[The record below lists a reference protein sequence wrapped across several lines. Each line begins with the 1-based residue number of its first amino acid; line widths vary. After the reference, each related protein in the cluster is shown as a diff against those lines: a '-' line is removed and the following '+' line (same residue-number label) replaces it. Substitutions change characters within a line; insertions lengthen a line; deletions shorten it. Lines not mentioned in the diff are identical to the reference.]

1 MDQKSLKTSWKQRT
15 AIIVIAVLMIFSFI
29 ATYTA
34 ILLSNNKSNSSNS
47 TDNAEMSKI
56 QEEYQKKS
64 EEISEYATTLSGK
77 YFDTLKNYKSEV
89 KAYNATTANSDGLKT
104 KDLKVGDGRE
114 LKADDKDYL
123 AYYIGWCADESIFD
137 SSFDDKDNPTALK
150 TPLSASVGL
159 IEGWNQGVIGMK
171 LNGVREITIPGE
183 LAYGDSQEIC
193 GGKNSPLK
201 FVVLAFTDDKMK
213 KLSSESDEILQRLY
227 AAYYSSNSSEGTSTS
242 ESSTTESK

>member
-1 MDQKSLKTSWKQRT
+1 MDQKNLKTSWKQRVVV
-15 AIIVIAVLMIFSFI
+15 IIIALLMIFSFI
-29 ATYTA
+29 ASYIA
-34 ILLSNNKSNSSNS
+34 IVLSNNKKSSDDTAN
-47 TDNAEMSKI
+47 NEEMTKI

-64 EEISEYATTLSGK
+64 DEITTYAETLSSK
-77 YFDTLKNYKSEV
+77 YFDSFKEYKSRV

-104 KDLKVGDGRE
+104 SDLKVGDGKE
-114 LKADDKDYL
+114 LKADDTDYL

-137 SSFDDKDNPTALK
+137 SSFDSTDSPTKLK
-150 TPLSASVGL
+150 TPLSAAAGL

-201 FVVLAFTDDKMK
+201 FVVFAFSDDKMK
-213 KLSSESDEILQRLY
+213 KLSSEADEIYNRLIT
-227 AAYYSSNSSEGTSTS
+227 AYYSSQSQE
-242 ESSTTESK
+242 

>member
-15 AIIVIAVLMIFSFI
+15 VIIIIAALMIFSFV

-34 ILLSNNKSNSSNS
+34 ILLSNNKSSSS
-47 TDNAEMSKI
+47 DGSDNAEFTKI

-64 EEISEYATTLSGK
+64 EEVSAYAGTLSDK

-104 KDLKVGDGRE
+104 KDLKEGDGRE
-114 LKADDKDYL
+114 LKTDDTDYL

-137 SSFDDKDNPTALK
+137 SSLDDTSNPTALK
-150 TPLSASVGL
+150 TPLSATVGL

-171 LNGVREITIPGE
+171 LNGVREVTIPGE
-183 LAYGDSQEIC
+183 LAYGETQEIC

-201 FVVLAFTDDKMK
+201 FIILAFTDDKMK
-213 KLSSESDEILQRLY
+213 NLLKEADDILSRLY
-227 AAYYSSNSSEGTSTS
+227 AAYYSSSDSSSSSTS
-242 ESSTTESK
+242 EGQ

>member
-1 MDQKSLKTSWKQRT
+1 MDQKNLKTSWKQRIVV
-15 AIIVIAVLMIFSFI
+15 IIIALLMIFSFI
-29 ATYTA
+29 ASYIA
-34 ILLSNNKSNSSNS
+34 IVLSNNKKSSS
-47 TDNAEMSKI
+47 DDTADNEEMTKI

-64 EEISEYATTLSGK
+64 DEITAYANTLSEK
-77 YFDTLKNYKSEV
+77 YFNTLKEYKSRV

-104 KDLKVGDGRE
+104 SDLKAGDGRE
-114 LKADDKDYL
+114 LKADDTDYF

-137 SSFDDKDNPTALK
+137 SSFDSTDSPTKLK
-150 TPLSASVGL
+150 TPLSAKAGL

-201 FVVLAFTDDKMK
+201 FVVLPFTDEKMK
-213 KLSSESDEILQRLY
+213 KLSSEADEIMNRLY
-227 AAYYSSNSSEGTSTS
+227 TAYYASQEQ
-242 ESSTTESK
+242 